1 MVVKDDED
9 DNGENAGGGQGV
21 DNLID
26 DASFDRNPFIIT
38 QNIWEKFRDL
48 QNPWNIEENG
58 AKDDWNELT
67 EKVPSETLFGE
78 SDLVRVG
85 TADSNIAFNSYGDSH
100 EDTGGDSDMADAF
113 SQREKNIQEMIL
125 VDQ

>member
-26 DASFDRNPFIIT
+26 DASFDINPFIIAK
-38 QNIWEKFRDL
+38 NIREKFRDM
-48 QNPWNIEENG
+48 QNPCNIEENG
-58 AKDDWNELT
+58 ANDDWNEVT
-67 EKVPSETLFGE
+67 GKVPSETLFGK

-85 TADSNIAFNSYGDSH
+85 TADSNIAFNSYSDGH
-100 EDTGGDSDMADAF
+100 EDTGGDSDMTESF
-113 SQREKNIQEMIL
+113 TQREKNIQEIIL